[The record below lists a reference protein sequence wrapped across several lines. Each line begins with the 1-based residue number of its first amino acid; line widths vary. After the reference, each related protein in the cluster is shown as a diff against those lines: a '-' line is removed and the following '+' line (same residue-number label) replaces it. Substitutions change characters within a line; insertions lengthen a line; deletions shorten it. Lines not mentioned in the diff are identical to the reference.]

1 MKVRLLTPLLRLVST
16 QWRVLSMLTLS
27 LITALSL
34 MPVAELP
41 SVPGTDKT
49 SHILAY
55 SLLMLPVA
63 LHRPKY
69 WLWIALFFLGWS
81 GAIELMQPYVNRYA
95 EWLDMLAN
103 GTGLLCGILIGGLL
117 HRHVSSPP
125 E

>member
-1 MKVRLLTPLLRLVST
+1 MKTRFLTPLLRPVST
-16 QWRVLSMLTLS
+16 HWRIFSVLTLS
-27 LITALSL
+27 IITALSL

-49 SHILAY
+49 SHIIAY

-63 LHRPKY
+63 LHRPKH
-69 WLWIALFFLGWS
+69 WLWIGLFFLAWS
-81 GAIELMQPYVNRYA
+81 GAIELAQPYVNRYA

-103 GTGLLCGILIGGLL
+103 GAGLLCGILIGGLL
-117 HRHVSSPP
+117 HGHVSSPP